1 MVEGMDV
8 KSIRAMPARVRFLLA
23 TITFCTFLHSK
34 VDREVGI
41 MVWKK
46 RANVAT
52 AEFVFSHLQKC
63 GKHSDTVTVHNVH
76 AVLTE
81 QLLA

>member
-1 MVEGMDV
+1 MDGC
-8 KSIRAMPARVRFLLA
+8 KIHSGYARAGSLPARYYY
-23 TITFCTFLHSK
+23 FLHFFTLKSGQ
-34 VDREVGI
+34 RSGNNGME
-41 MVWKK
+41 K

-63 GKHSDTVTVHNVH
+63 GKHSNTVTMHNVH